1 MIITLRKVATGLIF
15 VCTTALFVLF
25 ILFDSYTWGKYVL
38 LGLSACILLLGIGIT
53 RSKIILKFNPYA
65 ALNILFIVFVLLSS
79 MWAIDA
85 SDSVIMARTLMRI
98 FVCAYAV
105 YITYLSIPELDET
118 VLLKAVVAGNAKRK
132 KTTSKTQKNSKK
144 IGE

>member
-53 RSKIILKFNPYA
+53 HSKIILKFNPYVQHRE
-65 ALNILFIVFVLLSS
+65 NV
-79 MWAIDA
+79 
-85 SDSVIMARTLMRI
+85 
-98 FVCAYAV
+98 
-105 YITYLSIPELDET
+105 
-118 VLLKAVVAGNAKRK
+118 
-132 KTTSKTQKNSKK
+132 
-144 IGE
+144 